1 MAFKMSGPTFM
12 GTALKKRS
20 CNKAIDP
27 MYDGKPG
34 VQQSDF
40 KQYSKSP
47 AEYSSPNMQKKCNCW
62 DGYERVP
69 GTKPCA
75 PGSCRKA

>member
-1 MAFKMSGPTFM
+1 
-12 GTALKKRS
+12 
-20 CNKAIDP
+20 
-27 MYDGKPG
+27 MYNGEPG

-47 AEYSSPNMQKKCNCW
+47 AEYSSPAKKKCNCW
-62 DGYERVP
+62 DGYKRVP

-75 PGSCRKA
+75 PRSCEKA

>member
-12 GTALKKRS
+12 ASALKKRS
-20 CNKAIDP
+20 CTKAIDP
-27 MYDGKPG
+27 MYNGKPG

-40 KQYSKSP
+40 KQFSKSP
-47 AEYSSPNMQKKCNCW
+47 AEYSLPAKKKCNCW

-75 PGSCRKA
+75 PGSCKKA

>member
-20 CNKAIDP
+20 CAKAIDP
-27 MYDGKPG
+27 MYNGEPG
-34 VQQSDF
+34 IQQSDF

-47 AEYSSPNMQKKCNCW
+47 AEYSSPNKKKCNCW
-62 DGYERVP
+62 DGYKRVK
-69 GTKPCA
+69 GTAPCA
-75 PGSCRKA
+75 ENSCERA